1 MITLI
6 NAIPEVAGWM
16 LTGATMMACVMAIFT
31 IGKIII
37 AEIIENYK
45 ERDLD

>member
-6 NAIPEVAGWM
+6 NAIPEAVGWM
-16 LTGATMMACVMAIFT
+16 LTGATMMACAMAIFT

-37 AEIIENYK
+37 AEIIENCR
-45 ERDLD
+45 EEGLD

>member
-6 NAIPEVAGWM
+6 NAIPDAAGWM
-16 LTGATMMACVMAIFT
+16 LTGATMVACAMVIFT

>member
-6 NAIPEVAGWM
+6 NAIPEAAGWI
-16 LTGATMMACVMAIFT
+16 LTGATMMACAMAIFT

-45 ERDLD
+45 ERGLD

>member
-6 NAIPEVAGWM
+6 NAIPEAMGWM
-16 LTGATMMACVMAIFT
+16 LTGATMMACAMAIFT

-37 AEIIENYK
+37 AEIIQIYK
-45 ERDLD
+45 ERDLT

>member
-1 MITLI
+1 MDA
-6 NAIPEVAGWM
+6 NRSHNDGF
-16 LTGATMMACVMAIFT
+16 FT

-45 ERDLD
+45 EEGLD